1 MSKVLART
9 YKKYEVQRSIGGRQV
24 LKNEDGSP
32 VLGRVIKTNIR
43 ITPYTADMLND
54 GWDSIEKPI
63 SFYYMADEEAEKK
76 RLEAE
81 KAEQERVDAEKAAMK
96 AELMK
101 ELKAEL
107 KNEVKADL
115 KNDDKEAEKA
125 ERKELFAKAKELGL
139 NVAKNIKTEELE
151 QLIEKEQ

>member
-24 LKNEDGSP
+24 LKNEDGGP
-32 VLGRVIKTNIR
+32 VLGRVIKSNIR

-63 SFYYMADEEAEKK
+63 AFYYMADEEAEQK

-81 KAEQERVDAEKAAMK
+81 ELAKQEAEAEKEAMKKKLMEELKDELREEVKKELGSSDKDAEKEKRK
-96 AELMK
+96 A
-101 ELKAEL
+101 
-107 KNEVKADL
+107 
-115 KNDDKEAEKA
+115 
-125 ERKELFAKAKELGL
+125 LFAKAKELGL
-139 NVAKNIKTEELE
+139 NAAKNIKTDELE